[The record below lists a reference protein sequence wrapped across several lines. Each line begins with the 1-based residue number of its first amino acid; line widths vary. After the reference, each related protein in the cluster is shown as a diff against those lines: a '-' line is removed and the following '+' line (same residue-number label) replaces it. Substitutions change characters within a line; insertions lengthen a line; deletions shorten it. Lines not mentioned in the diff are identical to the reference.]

1 MVNGVNFQT
10 GLAGDNQVFYFPITY
25 PTIKAVDVVLKQP
38 GQPPYRYTVQP
49 YIEEYAPPLPPP
61 PPLPATP
68 PPPSPPLPPT
78 VSRAA
83 GRGRWPRREARTRR
97 LTPSSSLPFSSSP
110 PAADELLELV
120 KKHL

>member
-49 YIEEYAPPLPPP
+49 YIQEVSERKREEAPN
-61 PPLPATP
+61 
-68 PPPSPPLPPT
+68 
-78 VSRAA
+78 
-83 GRGRWPRREARTRR
+83 PR
-97 LTPSSSLPFSSSP
+97 
-110 PAADELLELV
+110 
-120 KKHL
+120 